1 MKFETPIQ
9 QACYEKIQPWLTDLY
24 ENVYSPPYDMPV
36 FVLPLGSATATVEVL
51 PWGNTEAIIST
62 WSYVVTGAEI
72 TQDLMKFLLKKNSE
86 LQFGVFSIDDDGDI
100 RFHTTLVGS
109 TCDRDELQTSVSSV
123 LQTADKYDDAIVEAW
138 GGERALERSL

>member
-1 MKFETPIQ
+1 MKFETTIQ
-9 QACYEKIQPWLTDLY
+9 QACYEKIQPWLKELY
-24 ENVYSPPYDMPV
+24 ENVYSPPYNMPI

-72 TQDLMKFLLKKNSE
+72 TQDLMRFLLHKNSE
-86 LQFGVFSIDDDGDI
+86 LPFGVFSIDDDGDI
-100 RFHTTLVGS
+100 RFHATLVGS

-123 LQTADKYDDAIVEAW
+123 LETADKYDNEIVATW
-138 GGERALERSL
+138 GGERASDRSM

>member
-9 QACYEKIQPWLTDLY
+9 QACYEKIQPWLHDLY
-24 ENVYSPPYDMPV
+24 ENVYSSPHDVPV

-72 TQDLMKFLLKKNSE
+72 TQDLMKFLLQKNSE

-109 TCDRDELQTSVSSV
+109 TCDRDELQTLVSSV
-123 LQTADKYDDAIVEAW
+123 LQTADQYDDAIVGNW
-138 GGERALERSL
+138 GGERALERSF

>member
-1 MKFETPIQ
+1 MKFETFIQ
-9 QACYEKIQPWLTDLY
+9 QVCYEKIQPWLKELY
-24 ENVYSPPYDMPV
+24 ENVYSPPYDMPI
-36 FVLPLGSATATVEVL
+36 FILPLGSATATVEVL

-72 TQDLMKFLLKKNSE
+72 TPDLMKFLLKKNSE

-109 TCDRDELQTSVSSV
+109 TCDREELKTLVSSV
-123 LQTADKYDDAIVEAW
+123 LQTADQYDDAIVATW
-138 GGERALERSL
+138 GGERALDRAS

>member
-1 MKFETPIQ
+1 MKFETSVQ
-9 QACYEKIQPWLTDLY
+9 KACYEKIQLWLKDLY
-24 ENVYSPPYDMPV
+24 DNVYSPPYDMPV

-51 PWGNTEAIIST
+51 PWGNSEAIIST

-72 TQDLMKFLLKKNSE
+72 TQDLMRFLLKKNSE

-109 TCDRDELQTSVSSV
+109 TCDRQELQTLVSSV
-123 LQTADKYDDAIVEAW
+123 LETADQYDDAIVATW
-138 GGERALERSL
+138 GGERSLDRSL

>member
-9 QACYEKIQPWLTDLY
+9 KDCYEKIKSWLNDLY
-24 ENVYSPPYDMPV
+24 EEVYTPPYDLPV

-62 WSYVVTGAEI
+62 WSYVVTGVDI
-72 TQDLMKFLLKKNSE
+72 TQDLMQFLLKQNSE
-86 LQFGVFSIDDDGDI
+86 MQFGVFSLDDDGDI

-109 TCDRDELQTSVSSV
+109 TCDRYELQTSVSSV
-123 LQTADKYDDAIVEAW
+123 LQTADQFDDTIVATW
-138 GGERALERSL
+138 GGERALDRSV